1 MCHIEKYPD
10 LCNICEPMVD
20 CTYLILFATV
30 LKPDRFF
37 SRFARFSVRSG
48 IKYIKKKTIFRFYFF
63 SHFPKIRVGGFVNQ
77 EI

>member
-10 LCNICEPMVD
+10 LCNICEPIVD

-37 SRFARFSVRSG
+37 SHFAHFEVRSG
-48 IKYIKKKTIFRFYFF
+48 IKYLKKRRFSAFIF
-63 SHFPKIRVGGFVNQ
+63 FPIFQKLGSAVL
-77 EI
+77 

>member
-10 LCNICEPMVD
+10 LCNICEPIVD

-37 SRFARFSVRSG
+37 FSFRSFFSAVG
-48 IKYIKKKTIFRFYFF
+48 NKIYKKKTIFRFYFF
-63 SHFPKIRVGGFVNQ
+63 SLFPKIRVGGFVNQ

>member
-10 LCNICEPMVD
+10 LCNICEPIVD

-48 IKYIKKKTIFRFYFF
+48 IKYIKKRRFSDFIF
-63 SHFPKIRVGGFVNQ
+63 FPIFQKLGSAVL
-77 EI
+77 

>member
-10 LCNICEPMVD
+10 LCNICEPIVD

-48 IKYIKKKTIFRFYFF
+48 IKYIKKDDFPILFF
-63 SHFPKIRVGGFVNQ
+63 LPFSKN
-77 EI
+77 

>member
-10 LCNICEPMVD
+10 LCNICEPIVD

-37 SRFARFSVRSG
+37 SRFARFAVRSG
-48 IKYIKKKTIFRFYFF
+48 IKYLKKRRFSDFIF
-63 SHFPKIRVGGFVNQ
+63 FPIFQKLGSAVL
-77 EI
+77 